1 MHVAKINIQG
11 NSLVGLYILPLD
23 TAVLVGPEVS
33 KKDRR
38 IVEKVFN
45 LPIIQTTIAGTGL
58 VGIFAATNGRTL
70 VVPDIIF
77 PHEESVLEEAGIPFY
92 KIKTNLTCLGNNV
105 VVSKKGVLL
114 NSDFEEDALTQLQE
128 AFNLPFKIYSLNEIK
143 TIGSFIVC
151 NSTHG
156 LCSHDFSD
164 EQISELES
172 FLGIKLTTGTVNL
185 GSTQVKS
192 GLAVNDHG
200 FIIGELSGGP
210 EIINADE
217 ALGFLGG
224 E

>member
-1 MHVAKINIQG
+1 
-11 NSLVGLYILPLD
+11 
-23 TAVLVGPEVS
+23 
-33 KKDRR
+33 
-38 IVEKVFN
+38 
-45 LPIIQTTIAGTGL
+45 
-58 VGIFAATNGRTL
+58 
-70 VVPDIIF
+70 
-77 PHEESVLEEAGIPFY
+77 
-92 KIKTNLTCLGNNV
+92 
-105 VVSKKGVLL
+105 
-114 NSDFEEDALTQLQE
+114 
-128 AFNLPFKIYSLNEIK
+128 LNEIK

-210 EIINADE
+210 EIINVDE